1 MDKTARWSIA
11 LSSAALI
18 LSICA
23 FVAQYL
29 WHSESL
35 VISVLNVDVN
45 DKSLNTKLAFSNL
58 GNRDEVIYD
67 VFYAYEYEIKADR
80 NYKGNRIY
88 KEALVDTSFVV
99 KAGESLIINYSEIFH
114 GIEHSKEYS
123 VKDQSIN
130 LFVRLLS
137 KDDFV
142 ELKLSSFDVETN
154 RLHMRFPS
162 VNVHDVTFNAL
173 GDYKKPSFIGY
184 VSL

>member
-23 FVAQYL
+23 FVAQYF
-29 WHSESL
+29 WHSEGL
-35 VISVLNVDVN
+35 VISVLNVDID
-45 DKSLNTKLAFSNL
+45 DKNLNTKLAFSNL

-67 VFYAYEYEIKADR
+67 VFYAYEYEVKADR
-80 NYKGNRIY
+80 IY
-88 KEALVDTSFVV
+88 KDALVDTSFVV
-99 KAGESLIINYSEIFH
+99 KAGESLIVNYSEIFH

-123 VKDQSIN
+123 VKELPIN

-137 KDDFV
+137 KDDFA
-142 ELKLSSFDVETN
+142 ELKISSFDAETN
-154 RLHMRFPS
+154 LLHMRLPS
-162 VNVHDVTFNAL
+162 VNVHDVTFDAL
-173 GDYKKPSFIGY
+173 GDYKKPSFTGY